1 MSQGIVDVLEAIQI
15 QEQHRDVLRVTRRQS
30 DRLANPVVQEHSIWQ
45 TGQEVVLSRMG
56 HPQSHVMGRA
66 HVAEHDHRSRNPP
79 FTVVDG

>member
-1 MSQGIVDVLEAIQI
+1 MLRRHVAEHGPLNDQGKP
-15 QEQHRDVLRVTRRQS
+15 
-30 DRLANPVVQEHSIWQ
+30 NPVVQEHSIWQ